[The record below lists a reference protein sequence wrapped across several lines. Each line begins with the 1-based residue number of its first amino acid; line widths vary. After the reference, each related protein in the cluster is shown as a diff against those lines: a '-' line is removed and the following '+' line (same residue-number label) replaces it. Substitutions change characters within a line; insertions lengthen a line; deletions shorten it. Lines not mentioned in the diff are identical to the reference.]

1 MNRIVKIVVLIALI
15 TCIVSI
21 SGSYAATTYAISA
34 SKIGYSD
41 NSNLGVN
48 NVQAAIDGTCNRIN
62 TQLSVIDNKLE
73 PHKNIVSDFNSGYTL
88 IDDSRH
94 NNYYAKISSFVI
106 VNIGVMVKSPS
117 TNIVFSLPEEY
128 RPSQQV
134 DEIIWQESSI
144 DSVALLT
151 VMPNGN
157 VILRETRGETI
168 TDAKVIGTIM
178 YAI

>member
-1 MNRIVKIVVLIALI
+1 MKKMIGLVLAIVSIG
-15 TCIVSI
+15 CIISI
-21 SGSYAATTYAISA
+21 SGSYAATSYAISA
-34 SKIGYSD
+34 NKISYSD
-41 NSNLGVN
+41 NSNLGVD
-48 NVQAAIDGTCNRIN
+48 NVQAAVDGTCNRIN
-62 TQLSVIDNKLE
+62 TKLSVIDNKLE

-94 NNYYAKISSFVI
+94 NNYYARISSFVI

-144 DSVALLT
+144 DSVAMLT

-157 VILRETRGETI
+157 VMLRETRGATI

>member
-62 TQLSVIDNKLE
+62 TKLSVIDNKLE
-73 PHKNIVSDFNSGYTL
+73 PRKNIVSRF
-88 IDDSRH
+88 
-94 NNYYAKISSFVI
+94 
-106 VNIGVMVKSPS
+106 
-117 TNIVFSLPEEY
+117 
-128 RPSQQV
+128 
-134 DEIIWQESSI
+134 
-144 DSVALLT
+144 
-151 VMPNGN
+151 
-157 VILRETRGETI
+157 
-168 TDAKVIGTIM
+168 
-178 YAI
+178 